1 MQAKALA
8 LRRQGTFPTV
18 FVSVFVLALSAG
30 PAWPQAEPFLGQAMT
45 TANSSCPKGWSVM
58 AGQTLPINQ
67 NQALFALLGT
77 RFGGNGQTTFAC
89 PRQGSNTPQ
98 TATISLS
105 ALLSRA
111 FFRPLTEG
119 GCKAWLSISAAHAT
133 DELAG
138 LPERDA
144 IRLACPELHG

>member
-77 RFGGNGQTTFAC
+77 RFGGNGQTTFALPKARLKYTANGNHLTQC
-89 PRQGSNTPQ
+89 IAIQGIFPSPY
-98 TATISLS
+98 
-105 ALLSRA
+105 
-111 FFRPLTEG
+111 
-119 GCKAWLSISAAHAT
+119 
-133 DELAG
+133 
-138 LPERDA
+138 
-144 IRLACPELHG
+144 